1 MQLRRQKGEGAEVA
15 AEAMNDI
22 MFFLMFL
29 FLIISSLANPNVIK
43 LALPNAKVANQMP
56 KQPVTVNVAKGA
68 TESTPI
74 ILIGKEQVNKEQL
87 EAKLKVALA
96 GEATPT
102 VVLRVEKS
110 LAIQS
115 LVDVLQIGEK
125 LKCKMVLATAP
136 GGGE

>member
-56 KQPVTVNVAKGA
+56 KQPVVVNVAKGA
-68 TESTPI
+68 SDSAPLI
-74 ILIGKEQVNKEQL
+74 FIGKDQVTKEQL
-87 EAKLKVALA
+87 EAKLKTALA

-102 VVLRVEKS
+102 VVLRVEKA

-136 GGGE
+136 GN

>member
-56 KQPVTVNVAKGA
+56 KQPVVVNVAKGA
-68 TESTPI
+68 NENEPI
-74 ILIGKEQVNKEQL
+74 IFIGKDQVTKDQL
-87 EAKLKVALA
+87 EGKLKIALA
-96 GEATPT
+96 GEETPT
-102 VVLRVEKS
+102 VVLRVEKA

-115 LVDVLQIGEK
+115 LVDVLQVGEK

-136 GGGE
+136 GK

>member
-56 KQPVTVNVAKGA
+56 KQPVVVNVAKGA
-68 TESTPI
+68 NDSAPLI
-74 ILIGKEQVNKEQL
+74 FIGKDQVTKEQL
-87 EAKLKVALA
+87 EAKLKTALA

-102 VVLRVEKS
+102 VVLRVEKA

-136 GGGE
+136 GN

>member
-136 GGGE
+136 GG